1 MISTRREAMA
11 GLSTLLALGG
21 RVEAAPTPDAGFEGK
36 QISAGENRPALPMSG
51 ANNALLAYYHLRLS
65 PDQIARKLK
74 LPATEVE
81 RRTNA
86 LVREGLARRPSDGRI
101 RPTALVVTRAEQPR
115 FLYAQPGVVRATV
128 DAIGAILPDV
138 RRSYA
143 DLPGFAHVPFSDASL
158 LVLSDALLDN
168 WQINRVEER
177 YLKVPRPQRGGGR
190 YYYAVFEVRP
200 GDPVEFFGI
209 YGNHGQ
215 GAGDATLSLYGN
227 QRYSGPTNLVTLAP
241 GDLTGRFGFPPG
253 TRVQAAQKELV
264 GDLLRRW
271 RDPSAPVNDAR
282 AAGLRSFGLLTADG
296 RTAIPVLGSADDA
309 GLDAMA
315 AAFAPALLATLE
327 RHRPTLEAQY
337 RSSPY
342 AAEGVSFPEYFIWW
356 YHVFYTDVT
365 NALARRGLITM
376 PRAGTMT
383 YLITI

>member
-1 MISTRREAMA
+1 MISTRRETMA
-11 GLSTLLALGG
+11 GLGTLLALGV
-21 RVEAAPTPDAGFEGK
+21 RVEAAPTPELRFRGA
-36 QISAGENRPALPMSG
+36 QISAGDDGPRLSMGG
-51 ANNALLAYYHLRLS
+51 ANDALLAFHHLRLP

-81 RRTNA
+81 RRTDA
-86 LVREGLARRPSDGRI
+86 LVREGLARRFSDGRV

-128 DAIGAILPDV
+128 DAIGAMLPEV
-138 RRSYA
+138 RRRYA
-143 DLPGFAHVPFSDASL
+143 ALPGFAHVPFSSASL
-158 LVLSDALLDN
+158 LVLSNALLDN

-200 GDPVEFFGI
+200 GDPVEAFGI

-227 QRYSGPTNLVTLAP
+227 QRYSGPTNLVTLEP
-241 GDLTGRFGFPPG
+241 GDLTRRFGFPPG
-253 TRVQAAQKELV
+253 TRVQAARTELV

-271 RDPSAPVNDAR
+271 RDPSASVPEAR
-282 AAGLRSFGLLTADG
+282 TAGLRALGLLAADG

-315 AAFAPALLATLE
+315 AAFAPSLLAVLE
-327 RHRPTLEAQY
+327 RHRPALETQY
-337 RSSPY
+337 RTSPY
-342 AAEGVSFPEYFIWW
+342 AAEGVGFPEYFIWW

-365 NALARRGLITM
+365 NALARRGMIAM
-376 PRAGTMT
+376 PRAGTLT
-383 YLITI
+383 YLVTT